1 MITPSQYHHTLSL
14 STHFPSHCQD
24 IILADVADGALK
36 VLDTDV
42 VFADKFKLDEVL
54 RNLISN
60 ALKFSSRNSRV
71 SVRVGFRPC
80 VSVQKDV
87 NNSLVMVQSSS
98 SRERGSSVNRAV
110 SVLGR
115 TTSLVLR
122 GLRNSLLL
130 SHRQRKVAGSDGS
143 NRVGV
148 VRDPKGVDDDMEAGL
163 NTLTGGAATPA
174 AVSNHGNTQQPRR
187 ESRKTRTA
195 GNLFLDSIKGR
206 DGLGVGDVTG
216 ELIVVVTDIG
226 VGISKENQKLLF
238 QEGMQ
243 FDPEKL
249 QTGGGS
255 GFGLYISKSI
265 VELHGGSME
274 VFSEGEGKGCSFL
287 YRIPMTRQR
296 PDADMTVPTEK
307 TAEALLADHAAQNL
321 SPSGKHLVMLDRSS
335 QHSKVSVR
343 SSVYSKDNTNRHN
356 CAHTLRAARS
366 GLGGGGAGGGGG
378 GIADQKSD
386 NSLPPH
392 VSPSPPASPIRTV
405 LSQDRHV
412 SPGAPDAESS
422 LRRITSLMNFASM
435 MEVLEM
441 DVDLPPPSS
450 PPRIHSPA
458 RAHSRQGSRQLTA
471 PTDFSPRQRSASP
484 PSDRSPPIDGS
495 RLGLSPTGSTK
506 KQPPPSSPSLHVLI
520 AGGGP
525 VGTPS
530 HDDDKKDDELR
541 AAGQASQ
548 KQALF
553 KPALSVIPAGDKDSV
568 CESLRSPST
577 PSPGLDNVNG
587 GNDDFSPKSSAHGS
601 FTSPLIIR
609 TQSPAP
615 RPTRKKDRQ
624 LTSSGKGATA
634 GGSTG
639 PRYHVLVVDDSAMS
653 R

>member
-1 MITPSQYHHTLSL
+1 M
-14 STHFPSHCQD
+14 
-24 IILADVADGALK
+24 
-36 VLDTDV
+36 

-296 PDADMTVPTEK
+296 PELGDSTVVPTGAIAASLHGDRVSRRGSDK
-307 TAEALLADHAAQNL
+307 SGDHRTHRER
-321 SPSGKHLVMLDRSS
+321 G
-335 QHSKVSVR
+335 
-343 SSVYSKDNTNRHN
+343 
-356 CAHTLRAARS
+356 AHTLRVAR
-366 GLGGGGAGGGGG
+366 GGVGTGTGGGPGGVGRVS
-378 GIADQKSD
+378 AQKSD
-386 NSLPPH
+386 HSLPPP
-392 VSPSPPASPIRTV
+392 VSQSPLVVPIRP
-405 LSQDRHV
+405 V
-412 SPGAPDAESS
+412 SFHAPLISEFSS
-422 LRRITSLMNFASM
+422 DDDLRQITSS
-435 MEVLEM
+435 
-441 DVDLPPPSS
+441 
-450 PPRIHSPA
+450 
-458 RAHSRQGSRQLTA
+458 
-471 PTDFSPRQRSASP
+471 
-484 PSDRSPPIDGS
+484 
-495 RLGLSPTGSTK
+495 K
-506 KQPPPSSPSLHVLI
+506 
-520 AGGGP
+520 
-525 VGTPS
+525 
-530 HDDDKKDDELR
+530 
-541 AAGQASQ
+541 
-548 KQALF
+548 
-553 KPALSVIPAGDKDSV
+553 VIP
-568 CESLRSPST
+568 LPSC
-577 PSPGLDNVNG
+577 
-587 GNDDFSPKSSAHGS
+587 AC
-601 FTSPLIIR
+601 
-609 TQSPAP
+609 AC
-615 RPTRKKDRQ
+615 
-624 LTSSGKGATA
+624 ACA
-634 GGSTG
+634 
-639 PRYHVLVVDDSAMS
+639 
-653 R
+653 